1 MRERLDK
8 GSTTRRTNSK
18 PRLVRGLFV
27 LEMTM
32 FGSLLKAALAPVD
45 IAVGVAADVVTMGGA
60 LTDQDKP
67 YTAQA
72 AERLMDNVE
81 DVFEPEDKR

>member
-1 MRERLDK
+1 
-8 GSTTRRTNSK
+8 
-18 PRLVRGLFV
+18 
-27 LEMTM
+27 M

-45 IAVGVAADVVTMGGA
+45 IAVGVAADVVTLGGA
-60 LTDQDKP
+60 LTDQNKP

-81 DVFEPEDKR
+81 DVFEPEAKR

>member
-1 MRERLDK
+1 
-8 GSTTRRTNSK
+8 
-18 PRLVRGLFV
+18 
-27 LEMTM
+27 M

-45 IAVGVAADVVTMGGA
+45 IAVGVAADVATLGGA
-60 LTDQDKP
+60 LTDQNKP

-72 AERLMDNVE
+72 AERFMDNVE

>member
-1 MRERLDK
+1 M
-8 GSTTRRTNSK
+8 
-18 PRLVRGLFV
+18 V
-27 LEMTM
+27 
-32 FGSLLKAALAPVD
+32 GSLLKAALAPVD
-45 IAVGVAADVVTMGGA
+45 IAVGAAADVVTLGGA

-81 DVFEPEDKR
+81 DVFEPEAKR

>member
-1 MRERLDK
+1 
-8 GSTTRRTNSK
+8 
-18 PRLVRGLFV
+18 
-27 LEMTM
+27 M

-45 IAVGVAADVVTMGGA
+45 IAVGVAADVVTLGGA
-60 LTDQDKP
+60 LTDQNKP

>member
-1 MRERLDK
+1 
-8 GSTTRRTNSK
+8 
-18 PRLVRGLFV
+18 
-27 LEMTM
+27 M
-32 FGSLLKAALAPVD
+32 FGSLLKAALSPVD
-45 IAVGVAADVVTMGGA
+45 LALGAAADVVTLGGA
-60 LTDQDKP
+60 LTDQNKP